1 MIKINNV
8 LYINFAKE
16 YDAVLM
22 LFSLKVFIGNRNII
36 VTKSKYQAIVKSCCC
51 AGWVIIDQ
59 YLPFS

>member
-36 VTKSKYQAIVKSCCC
+36 VTKSKYQAIVKSSCC
-51 AGWVIIDQ
+51 AGWVITDQ

>member
-22 LFSLKVFIGNRNII
+22 LFSLKVFIENRNII
-36 VTKSKYQAIVKSCCC
+36 VTKSKYQAIVKSSCC
-51 AGWVIIDQ
+51 AGWVIADQ

>member
-36 VTKSKYQAIVKSCCC
+36 VTKSKFQAIVKSCCC
-51 AGWVIIDQ
+51 AGWVITD
-59 YLPFS
+59 